1 MGNVKRVDAGT
12 LNAKRGGG
20 GGGRR
25 IVFDDVHVW
34 AYSSSHMEKKKI
46 YHFK

>member
-12 LNAKRGGG
+12 LKEEEGRRR
-20 GGGRR
+20 RR

-34 AYSSSHMEKKKI
+34 AYSSPP
-46 YHFK
+46 